1 MAELRPR
8 ILIVEDE
15 AKTAAT
21 LRLYLEHGGF
31 EVVAAAD
38 GREGL
43 RLAREC
49 RPDLLVLDLM
59 LPGLDGL
66 AICRALR
73 AESDLPIL
81 LLTART
87 TEQDRLAGLGI
98 GADDYVTKPFSPR
111 ELVLRVRAVL
121 RRTRVDPGRPP
132 EVLRTASVVVDL
144 GRREATVRGRFVEL
158 PPAEFALL
166 AAFAR
171 SPGRAFTREELV
183 ERAFG
188 PSYEGLDRTI
198 DAHVMRLR
206 RKIEDPARQPL
217 LVTVFG
223 VGYKLADPAP

>member
-1 MAELRPR
+1 MAEPRSR

-15 AKTAAT
+15 PKTAAA

-31 EVVAAAD
+31 EVLHASD
-38 GREGL
+38 GAEGL
-43 RLAREC
+43 KLARQK

-66 AICRALR
+66 AVCRALR
-73 AESDLPIL
+73 SESDVPIL

-87 TEQDRLAGLGI
+87 TEQDKLAGLGI

-111 ELVLRVRAVL
+111 ELVLRVRALL
-121 RRTRVDPGRPP
+121 RRARPRGEP
-132 EVLRTASVVVDL
+132 SREVLRTRSLAVDL
-144 GRREATVRGRFVEL
+144 GRHEATVRGRAVDL

-166 AAFAR
+166 AALAR

-188 PSYEGLDRTI
+188 PSYEGMDRTI

-206 RKIEDPARQPL
+206 RKIEEPGRPPL

-223 VGYKLADPAP
+223 VGYKLADSPA

>member
-1 MAELRPR
+1 MSQR

-15 AKTAAT
+15 PKTASVVK
-21 LRLYLEHGGF
+21 LYLEKNGF
-31 EVVAAAD
+31 VVDTAAD
-38 GREGL
+38 GVEGL
-43 RLAREC
+43 RVARRS
-49 RPDLLVLDLM
+49 RPDLVVLDVM
-59 LPGLDGL
+59 LPEADGL
-66 AICRALR
+66 AVCRALR
-73 AESDLPIL
+73 AESEVPVI

-87 TEQDRLAGLGI
+87 TEQDRLAGLGL

-121 RRTRVDPGRPP
+121 KRTRREETPKGGEDFV
-132 EVLRTASVVVDL
+132 RTANVVVDF
-144 GRREATVRGRFVEL
+144 GRHEARVRGRVVEL
-158 PPAEFALL
+158 PPAEFSLL
-166 AAFAR
+166 AALAR

-206 RKIEDPARQPL
+206 RKIEQKGRPPL

-223 VGYKLADPAP
+223 VGYKLDDAPER